1 MPDQLEDLKRQ
12 RALVAEHL
20 AWLDRQI
27 ATATAQSQPVATAP
41 AAPPRSADL
50 PRGETV
56 AAPPIA
62 ASADVEEGDALFARF
77 AAEERPTLR
86 PPSKYGCWVIF
97 SILLLL
103 VVGGAVA
110 LIYRAYG

>member
-27 ATATAQSQPVATAP
+27 AAEAARTRPATVQS
-41 AAPPRSADL
+41 S
-50 PRGETV
+50 GS
-56 AAPPIA
+56 PPIA
-62 ASADVEEGDALFARF
+62 APSIPTTPPPLPGATGSEEVDALFARF
-77 AAEERPTLR
+77 ASEEQPALR
-86 PPSKYGCWVIF
+86 PPSKLGCWLGF
-97 SILLLL
+97 SILLL
-103 VVGGAVA
+103 GAISGIVA